1 MCVRACVCV
10 CARARAQRA
19 RAGGGRETRGGREG
33 ERRTEEEREGER
45 AGDLLSWA
53 SCSFFLSSS
62 RSGSVGLR
70 LRQSTPAQERRLSI
84 GTCTEQAAHVYAA
97 STHVRL
103 GSATRLFL
111 LNVVCLLSAVFWLSV
126 ALCLRAAAALLP
138 RSPQPAELL
147 PAHPPPPSFLLAIS
161 FCAVRPGCLHI
172 AY

>member
-19 RAGGGRETRGGREG
+19 RARGGRETRGGREG

-84 GTCTEQAAHVYAA
+84 GTCTQQAAHVYGA
-97 STHVRL
+97 STRVPL

-111 LNVVCLLSAVFWLSV
+111 LSVCLLSAVFWLSV